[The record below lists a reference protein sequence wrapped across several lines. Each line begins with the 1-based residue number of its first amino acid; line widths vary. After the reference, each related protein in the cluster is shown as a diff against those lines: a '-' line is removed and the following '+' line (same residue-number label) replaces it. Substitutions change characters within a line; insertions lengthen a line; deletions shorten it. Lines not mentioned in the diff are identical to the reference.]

1 MPGVPENP
9 GGGAGGLLGNPG
21 EVWVGRGF
29 PGKLAK
35 ALCACGSEQGQRGNW
50 QERRREG
57 EKEGRAQSRCV
68 FLEAS
73 LTLSPTQAR
82 WGVVGSVQGR

>member
-1 MPGVPENP
+1 M
-9 GGGAGGLLGNPG
+9 
-21 EVWVGRGF
+21 GRGF

-82 WGVVGSVQGR
+82 WGVVGFVQGR